1 MIKNSTGKEIN
12 DKNKKNYKF
21 NGKVIKDV
29 DRITKDNFCEIIKFL
44 MYYSRI
50 RYNRESSYNKLN
62 FIYRYENVEYT
73 IPQLKSEY

>member
-1 MIKNSTGKEIN
+1 
-12 DKNKKNYKF
+12 
-21 NGKVIKDV
+21 
-29 DRITKDNFCEIIKFL
+29 